1 MPLSAPALRYP
12 ATLATGSTALLLTG
26 FFAATGAL
34 SPSALPWYASPGMI
48 AMLIVLPE
56 TVEETTEGME
66 ETVEE
71 SIETAVP
78 EAGPD
83 GELP

>member
-1 MPLSAPALRYP
+1 MAKVFEHASFDSRFIPAKTTKQT
-12 ATLATGSTALLLTG
+12 ATLHVICNRPAERQ
-26 FFAATGAL
+26 
-34 SPSALPWYASPGMI
+34 W
-48 AMLIVLPE
+48 LIVLPE

-66 ETVEE
+66 EMVEE